1 MSKTLTN
8 KEWLA
13 EKNFHLARLGVHWVG
28 NTLVKIGETESNCAH
43 CGQKLTNVDEEN
55 NNE

>member
-28 NTLVKIGETESNCAH
+28 NTLVKIGETESTKCET
-43 CGQKLTNVDEEN
+43 CGQEN
-55 NNE
+55 KQ